1 MTTHDKPMSEQESL
15 HLITE
20 MIQKAKASYHETGVS
35 ALLWGST
42 VFVAGVVTF
51 LQMQYGFKL
60 PFDIWLLV
68 LLALIPQVII
78 SSKEAKQQTF
88 RSHHQIAVDYIWM
101 IYGTTIFG
109 LVIYQIFMPSATKHL
124 THDEGWIMMKHS
136 IHGTSADEPLTPFA
150 PSFTSVFLLIYA
162 LPTLFTGLLTRFRPM
177 IIGASLTYVFFVVSL
192 FTAVKY
198 DMLLASAAALVCWFI
213 PGIIL
218 RRKYLKSKAAN
229 V

>member
-1 MTTHDKPMSEQESL
+1 MSTPETPMTEQESL
-15 HLITE
+15 KLITE
-20 MIQKAKASYHETGVS
+20 MIQKAKASYHETGIS

-51 LQMQYGFKL
+51 LQMQYDFKL

-88 RSHHQIAVDYIWM
+88 RSHDQIAVDYIWM

-109 LVIYQIFMPSATKHL
+109 LIIYQICVPFATQHL
-124 THDEGWIMMKHS
+124 TQTEGWIMMKHS
-136 IHGTSADEPLTPFA
+136 IDGRSADTPLTPFA

-162 LPTLFTGLLTRFRPM
+162 LPTLFTGLVTRFRPM
-177 IIGASLTYVFFVVSL
+177 IVGASLTYVFFVVSL
-192 FTAVKY
+192 FTEVKY
-198 DMLLASAAALVCWFI
+198 DVLLAAAAALVCWFI

>member
-1 MTTHDKPMSEQESL
+1 MATPDTPMSEQESL
-15 HLITE
+15 KLISE
-20 MIQKAKASYHETGVS
+20 MIQKAKTSYHETGVS
-35 ALLWGST
+35 ALLWGSS
-42 VFVAGVVTF
+42 VFIAGVVTF
-51 LQMQYGFKL
+51 LQIQYSFKL

-78 SSKEAKQQTF
+78 SSGEAKRQQF
-88 RSHHQIAVDYIWM
+88 RSHDQIAVDYIWI
-101 IYGTTIFG
+101 IYGATIFG
-109 LVIYQIFMPSATKHL
+109 LVIYQNFVPSATQHL
-124 THDEGWIMMKHS
+124 IKAEGWTMLKHS
-136 IHGTSADEPLTPFA
+136 ADTTLADEPLTPFA

-162 LPTLFTGLLTRFRPM
+162 LPTLFTGLLTKFRPM
-177 IIGASLTYVFFVVSL
+177 IIGALFTYIFFGVSL

-218 RRKYLKSKAAN
+218 RKRYLKSKATN